1 MKYRRIVRTDGRLA
15 GWQYCLIV
23 MIVLVGFLIIWVILA
38 LLALQLMARKYV
50 NEITGM
56 LTIINVV
63 SVIIALFSYYTRPLA
78 PNFKIKKMRFG
89 QKRIVSAILRRFTDT
104 LIIYNLKLA
113 IKTNIGYE
121 MPVIYAYVKPDKM
134 SGFIAIENMGGKIAN
149 LDADNS
155 SFGLSGVLATRKLRK
170 YAFTSQELSE
180 DGNFYIYYFEDA
192 KTSHRLTVRNKNVK
206 PFISENKHIL
216 RLAENLSWDAS
227 STAHMSVIG
236 RTRSGKS
243 VFADYLCTLATLQGW
258 KVEFNSIKHDIYVD
272 EFHGQFEL
280 EKIIE
285 RVEYWLKIMDQR
297 NAEILK
303 AGKSKYYEID
313 LLDVL
318 VVIDEIGN
326 LNGYLAD
333 NRTLKTRWTS
343 AVNRLTATG
352 ASAGIH
358 VLAMSQMGTKEAF
371 LPSAARANCS
381 DAVIMLGLAADSG
394 DERRYMMPGF
404 ELPHRT
410 YGTGQGLA
418 RLVTAGKMWEQPH
431 FYETPYYTR

>member
-15 GWQYCLIV
+15 GWQCCLMLMIGLISFLLLWLMLSPLFTALLPVNLVNRVTGLLIV
-23 MIVLVGFLIIWVILA
+23 FVGISGLIEV
-38 LLALQLMARKYV
+38 
-50 NEITGM
+50 
-56 LTIINVV
+56 
-63 SVIIALFSYYTRPLA
+63 FSYCTRSVV

-121 MPVIYAYVKPDKM
+121 MPAIYAYIKPDRE

-155 SFGLSGVLATRKLRK
+155 SSGLSGVLATRRLRK
-170 YAFTSQELSE
+170 YTFTSQELSE
-180 DGNFYIYYFEDA
+180 DGNFYIYYFEDTT
-192 KTSHRLTVRNKNVK
+192 TSHRLTVKNKNVE
-206 PFISENKHIL
+206 PFVSENKHIL
-216 RLAENLSWDAS
+216 CLAKNLSWDAS

-243 VFADYLCTLATLQGW
+243 VFADYLCTLAILQGW

-272 EFHGQFEL
+272 KFHGQFEP

-285 RVEYWLKIMDQR
+285 RVEYWLKAMDKR
-297 NAEILK
+297 NAGILK

-313 LLDVL
+313 LPDVL

-333 NRTLKTRWTS
+333 NRTLKTRWIS
-343 AVNRLTATG
+343 AINRLTATG

-410 YGTGQGLA
+410 YRTGQGLA

>member
-1 MKYRRIVRTDGRLA
+1 MRRRRIVRTDGRLF
-15 GWQYCLIV
+15 GWQFLLIV
-23 MIVLVGFLIIWVILA
+23 AVGLASVLGVWMLITPM
-38 LLALQLMARKYV
+38 LLR
-50 NEITGM
+50 
-56 LTIINVV
+56 
-63 SVIIALFSYYTRPLA
+63 VIIAGTVYHITGILTLCLIASIILA
-78 PNFKIKKMRFG
+78 ILANYVRSRVPIFKIKKMRFG
-89 QKRIVSAILRRFTDT
+89 QKRIVSAIMRQLTDT
-104 LIIYNLKLA
+104 VIIYNFKLA

-121 MPVIYAYVKPDKM
+121 LPAIYAYLEPDRA
-134 SGFIAIENMGGKIAN
+134 SGFIAVENMGGRIAS

-155 SFGLSGVLATRKLRK
+155 GAGLSGILATQKLRK

-192 KTSHRLTVRNKNVK
+192 TTSHRLTVRNNDVK
-206 PFISENKHIL
+206 PFISKNRHVL
-216 RLAENLSWDAS
+216 QLADNLIWDAS

-243 VFADYLCTLATLQGW
+243 VFADYLCSLAQVQGW
-258 KVEFNSIKHDIYVD
+258 KVEFNSIKRDIYVNKY
-272 EFHGQFEL
+272 HGYYDPE
-280 EKIIE
+280 EIIK
-285 RVEYWLKIMDQR
+285 RLEYWLKVMDER
-297 NAEILK
+297 NLKILQ
-303 AGKSKYYEID
+303 AGKSKYYEINLPD
-313 LLDVL
+313 ILI
-318 VVIDEIGN
+318 VVDEIGN

-333 NRTLKTRWTS
+333 NRTLKTRWIS
-343 AVNRLTATG
+343 AINRLTATG
-352 ASAGIH
+352 AAAGIH

-404 ELPHRT
+404 EIPHKT

-418 RLVTAGKMWEQPH
+418 RIVTAGKMWEKPH